1 MKKLLSLMLA
11 LGIATCFSTLA
22 RAQIIGGNVNNG
34 NLDQTMLVVI
44 DPNSGFSLPH
54 PAVWTYEGTRALTG
68 PFNDGLSSEP
78 WAGPAP
84 TPVTTGGNADP
95 CNGGDCGVFFK
106 AFTGDND
113 PNGNGPTTAHLFQDH
128 PAAPGRTYRLTGW
141 AGAEPNFLAGGA
153 EIALEFL
160 DGGGGVIGGQVIDL
174 LPTLYVSNGQPFDY
188 KKYAAVASAP
198 LGTAE
203 VRARVSMIDGI
214 SNPLGGGQAFVVDDF
229 TLIPEPTS
237 MLLAGLGLAGML
249 GLRRKA

>member
-11 LGIATCFSTLA
+11 VGIVSCASNISK
-22 RAQIIGGNVNNG
+22 AQIIGGSVNNG
-34 NLDQTMLVVI
+34 YLDETMLVVI

-54 PAVWTYEGTRALTG
+54 PAVWTYEGTRANTG
-68 PFNDGLSSEP
+68 PFADGLSSEP

-113 PNGNGPTTAHLFQDH
+113 PNGNGPTTVHLYQDH
-128 PAAPGRTYRLTGW
+128 PAVPGREYRLTGW
-141 AGAEPNFLAGGA
+141 AGAESGFTASGA

-174 LPTLYVSNGQPFDY
+174 LPTLFISNGEAFNY
-188 KKYAAVASAP
+188 KKYAAVSTAP
-198 LGTAE
+198 GGTVE
-203 VRARVSMIDGI
+203 VRARASMIDGVAG
-214 SNPLGGGQAFVVDDF
+214 SGGQAFVVDDF
-229 TLIPEPTS
+229 SLIPEPSTI
-237 MLLAGLGLAGML
+237 LLAGLGLAGML
-249 GLRRKA
+249 GWRRKI